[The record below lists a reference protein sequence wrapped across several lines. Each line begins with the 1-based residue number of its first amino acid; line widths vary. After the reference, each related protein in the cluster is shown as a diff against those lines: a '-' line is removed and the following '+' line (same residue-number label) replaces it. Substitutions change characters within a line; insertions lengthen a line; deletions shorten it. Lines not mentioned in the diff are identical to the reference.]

1 MVVNF
6 VKLMKKKT
14 HSTDENKKQK
24 KKQQANKKQTNVNK
38 KKKVN
43 TGSKRYVR
51 RPGIEPGSTAWKAA
65 MLTTIPPTLDMRALV
80 MIKFHV
86 FRFLHFRLMHSVSPT
101 HNKHGEICQIT
112 HTLFP
117 IIFLNMYKFFHAR
130 VHTHTKKRYKT
141 ADLKTISL

>member
-1 MVVNF
+1 
-6 VKLMKKKT
+6 MKKKT
-14 HSTDENKKQK
+14 AHSTDENKKQK
-24 KKQQANKKQTNVNK
+24 KTNKQTNVNK

-86 FRFLHFRLMHSVSPT
+86 FRFIHFQPRPQGLLGGQ
-101 HNKHGEICQIT
+101 NGGLEK
-112 HTLFP
+112 TLA
-117 IIFLNMYKFFHAR
+117 NSA
-130 VHTHTKKRYKT
+130 
-141 ADLKTISL
+141 LK